1 MDFTRYRSCISTA
14 LGHREHR
21 LHQTLPRAAG
31 RATKILDWLTAIPG
45 DELPAGILQDANFL
59 LSAHGSLQ
67 ANEHFWRTA
76 KNLITHINKRE

>member
-1 MDFTRYRSCISTA
+1 MEFTRYRSCISTA

-21 LHQTLPRAAG
+21 LRQMLSRVAG

-76 KNLITHINKRE
+76 KNLITSINKRE